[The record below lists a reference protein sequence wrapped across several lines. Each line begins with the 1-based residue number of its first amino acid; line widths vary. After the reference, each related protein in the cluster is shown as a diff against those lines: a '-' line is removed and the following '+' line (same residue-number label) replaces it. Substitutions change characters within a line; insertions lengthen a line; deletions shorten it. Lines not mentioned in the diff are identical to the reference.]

1 MCESLRLKNC
11 YFSTAECKN
20 KNLYVLK
27 IRVNL
32 NEAVND
38 VNIDQVANIM
48 RIEVDSKSLN

>member
-1 MCESLRLKNC
+1 MCESLRLKNW

-27 IRVNL
+27 IKVNL